1 VRTTD
6 LGWKSKD
13 GLELYARLR
22 EPEGRPK
29 AVVCLLHGLG
39 EHVGRYEH
47 VGEALVSSGY
57 ALMGFDQRG
66 HGRSAGPRGY
76 TPSYEFL
83 MEDTDILMA
92 HAGERYPGARRFLY
106 GHSLGGNEAITYAIQ
121 RKPDLAGVIVTGP
134 MFRLGFPPPVL
145 KVTLGR
151 LMNYIYPKFTQPTG
165 LETAALSRDRKV
177 VDLYISDPLVHD
189 KITSRL
195 FVDMM
200 ASGKWSLVH
209 AADLSL
215 PLLLMHGSADRLASP
230 DGSREFARK
239 GGKNI
244 TFHIFEDWYHEIHN
258 EPDQADVFKMM
269 TSWMDSC
276 LER

>member
-1 VRTTD
+1 MRTTD

-106 GHSLGGNEAITYAIQ
+106 GHSLGGNEA
-121 RKPDLAGVIVTGP
+121 GP
-134 MFRLGFPPPVL
+134 C
-145 KVTLGR
+145 
-151 LMNYIYPKFTQPTG
+151 
-165 LETAALSRDRKV
+165 
-177 VDLYISDPLVHD
+177 
-189 KITSRL
+189 
-195 FVDMM
+195 
-200 ASGKWSLVH
+200 
-209 AADLSL
+209 
-215 PLLLMHGSADRLASP
+215 P
-230 DGSREFARK
+230 DGSAQ
-239 GGKNI
+239 
-244 TFHIFEDWYHEIHN
+244 H
-258 EPDQADVFKMM
+258 
-269 TSWMDSC
+269 
-276 LER
+276 